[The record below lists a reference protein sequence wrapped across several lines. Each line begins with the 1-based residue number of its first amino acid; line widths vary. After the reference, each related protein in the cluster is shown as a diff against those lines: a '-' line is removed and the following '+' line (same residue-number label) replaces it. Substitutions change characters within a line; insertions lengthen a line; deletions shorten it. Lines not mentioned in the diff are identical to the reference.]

1 MANER
6 RPFVDLPAGLVEEVL
21 EQTSAV
27 GDVMLASFRELKA
40 GRQIRREEL
49 VKSGS
54 SSERIFAR
62 ISALAH
68 NVRCGWLLRS
78 RAASSTDLAAAAA
91 VAVEGLTPPS
101 EKRFWEEPRHSTYI
115 VAEMHCADTA
125 TVLRAVMLGRE
136 LLLAAK
142 APHDLVMLDMT
153 FTLPIIYFNQAINQA
168 PASPELKC
176 STEFLNHCCDYLEA
190 YRDLLKAE
198 RSDKNYIALP
208 KYSTRREARRGNELA
223 RPPGRPQL
231 PDPPPRTW
239 GVHEAR

>member
-1 MANER
+1 MADEQ

-21 EQTSAV
+21 EQTSGI

-40 GRQIRREEL
+40 GRQARREEL
-49 VKSGS
+49 INNSVLRHESSLGYPPLPTTCTADGS
-54 SSERIFAR
+54 YAVERLL
-62 ISALAH
+62 SA
-68 NVRCGWLLRS
+68 
-78 RAASSTDLAAAAA
+78 DLAAAAA

-153 FTLPIIYFNQAINQA
+153 FALPIIYFNQAISQA

-176 STEFLNHCCDYLEA
+176 STEFLNH
-190 YRDLLKAE
+190 
-198 RSDKNYIALP
+198 
-208 KYSTRREARRGNELA
+208 
-223 RPPGRPQL
+223 
-231 PDPPPRTW
+231 
-239 GVHEAR
+239 